1 MTPSLRS
8 CEWKLG
14 SIWRC
19 GRPKRCWEGGP
30 PGITPRSRLSTGEEL
45 LDWLRYLGFD
55 VCKKDAWLILGLVRK
70 SCEGHRQVVENRTNQ
85 GLRLLD
91 LGHDLA
97 SNDEARGE
105 INNLRTLLREAR
117 NKCVEDLEKPSPKDA
132 HSSSWTPQFGELGD
146 ESLNQ
151 VRAMVGCGATFC
163 TQLSNIF
170 GRDEDSEQVLQGDE
184 ARFLVHLALGSA
196 EAVKNFDGVG
206 LVMWAPSARGT
217 GTLLSNFSQGSA
229 LSEHPW
235 SLHLV
240 YSVDPICHGLQTD
253 ELKDVWKCPALK
265 WAQLLYKAEL
275 LSAPCR
281 TIPPGRGPPISQWRT
296 LCVCSFTTSM
306 GIINPTP
313 PLALLGE
320 RCEGL

>member
-1 MTPSLRS
+1 MPPKDGTASAVNVSPSPAPDPIEEAVASTTLGLDALSLKGEPADFRS
-8 CEWKLG
+8 DDTFLKIMQMEAGLYMEMREAKALLG
-14 SIWRC
+14 
-19 GRPKRCWEGGP
+19 GGP
-30 PGITPRSRLSTGEEL
+30 PGITPRSRLSTGEEI

-70 SCEGHRQVVENRTNQ
+70 SCEGHRQIVENRTNQ

-97 SNDEARGE
+97 GNDEARGE
-105 INNLRTLLREAR
+105 INHLRTLLRDAR
-117 NKCVEDLEKPSPKDA
+117 NKCAEDLGKPSPTDA
-132 HSSSWTPQFGELGD
+132 FNSSWTPQFGELGD

-170 GRDEDSEQVLQGDE
+170 GRGEDSEQVLQGDE

-196 EAVKNFDGVG
+196 EAVKHFDGVG
-206 LVMWAPSARGT
+206 LVMWAPSARDT
-217 GTLLSNFSQGSA
+217 GTLLSNFSQGNA

-240 YSVDPICHGLQTD
+240 YSVDPIFHGL
-253 ELKDVWKCPALK
+253 
-265 WAQLLYKAEL
+265 
-275 LSAPCR
+275 
-281 TIPPGRGPPISQWRT
+281 
-296 LCVCSFTTSM
+296 
-306 GIINPTP
+306 
-313 PLALLGE
+313 
-320 RCEGL
+320 